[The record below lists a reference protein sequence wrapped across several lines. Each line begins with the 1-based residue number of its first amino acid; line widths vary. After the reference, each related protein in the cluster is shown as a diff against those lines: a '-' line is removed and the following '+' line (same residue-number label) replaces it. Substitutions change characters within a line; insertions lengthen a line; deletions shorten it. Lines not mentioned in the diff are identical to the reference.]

1 MRGEPELVLEY
12 WRCCSQHN
20 WYSETYNISYLG
32 TKISC
37 EAARKGTIK
46 DSWICLIWS
55 DPHPHDCD
63 QYSGTFFGYLQKM
76 YFFLPDVQN
85 ILYCTWTK
93 CGIFLTIAI
102 VLLCV
107 FVCVLENRGKLFM
120 FQLYPPAA
128 GCCILYDNLLYSTIF
143 SLSHC
148 PTLPQFTIFIS
159 SFWILFF
166 DATSNIK
173 ASVTHWKKLESLLF
187 IMHEYLYKVTISW
200 WSFLNNIHH

>member
-37 EAARKGTIK
+37 EAASKGTIK

-63 QYSGTFFGYLQKM
+63 QYSGTFFGYCIFSYQMSKIFCTVLEPNVEFFWQLQ
-76 YFFLPDVQN
+76 
-85 ILYCTWTK
+85 
-93 CGIFLTIAI
+93 
-102 VLLCV
+102 LLCV

-128 GCCILYDNLLYSTIF
+128 GCCILYDNLLSPH
-143 SLSHC
+143 SHC
-148 PTLPQFTIFIS
+148 LIVRHCRSSLFLFS

-173 ASVTHWKKLESLLF
+173 ASVTHRKKLEILWFIGSLC
-187 IMHEYLYKVTISW
+187 MSTYRKWH
-200 WSFLNNIHH
+200 

>member
-37 EAARKGTIK
+37 EAASKGTIK
-46 DSWICLIWS
+46 DSWICLIYLS
-55 DPHPHDCD
+55 DSHPHDCD
-63 QYSGTFFGYLQKM
+63 QYSRPFFYISRKCTVLEPNVEFIWKLQ
-76 YFFLPDVQN
+76 
-85 ILYCTWTK
+85 
-93 CGIFLTIAI
+93 
-102 VLLCV
+102 LLCV

-173 ASVTHWKKLESLLF
+173 ASVTHRKKLEILWFIGSLC
-187 IMHEYLYKVTISW
+187 MST
-200 WSFLNNIHH
+200 

>member
-1 MRGEPELVLEY
+1 MRGEPEQVLEY

-55 DPHPHDCD
+55 DPTPMIV
-63 QYSGTFFGYLQKM
+63 T
-76 YFFLPDVQN
+76 N
-85 ILYCTWTK
+85 ILELFWIYCIYSYQMSK
-93 CGIFLTIAI
+93 IFCTVLEPN
-102 VLLCV
+102 VEFFWQLQLLCV

-128 GCCILYDNLLYSTIF
+128 GCCILYDNLLSPH
-143 SLSHC
+143 SHC
-148 PTLPQFTIFIS
+148 LIVRHCRSSLFLFS

-173 ASVTHWKKLESLLF
+173 ASVTHKKS
-187 IMHEYLYKVTISW
+187 
-200 WSFLNNIHH
+200 